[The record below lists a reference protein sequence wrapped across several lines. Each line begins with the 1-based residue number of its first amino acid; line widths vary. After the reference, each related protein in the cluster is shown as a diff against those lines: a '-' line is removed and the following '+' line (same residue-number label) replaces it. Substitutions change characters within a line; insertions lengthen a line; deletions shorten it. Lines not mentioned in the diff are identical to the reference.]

1 MGPCPARAP
10 LGPRRPIL
18 EGAAEAGRHDG
29 RIHGSGNDR
38 DHRERPGDIRRVAD
52 RALVDRRETINS
64 DLERI
69 GDQALSIALR
79 ARRRLRGPRVA
90 PPDDIPRMTGLAETM
105 VHRSLEALLRG
116 DVDVARA
123 VIEADDEVDELRD
136 QVFRGLLSDMT
147 ADAGAIPAGLDLILV
162 SRNLERIA
170 DHATNIAE
178 DVIYIVRGED
188 VRERGEKEARQGLR
202 APQAGPTR

>member
-1 MGPCPARAP
+1 MTDESMG
-10 LGPRRPIL
+10 
-18 EGAAEAGRHDG
+18 
-29 RIHGSGNDR
+29 
-38 DHRERPGDIRRVAD
+38 
-52 RALVDRRETINS
+52 RETTAITAS
-64 DLERI
+64 GQGISAELPT
-69 GDQALSIALR
+69 GP
-79 ARRRLRGPRVA
+79 RGPRVA

-105 VHRSLEALLRG
+105 VHRSLEAFLRG
-116 DVDVARA
+116 DADVARA

-178 DVIYIVRGED
+178 DVICIVRGED
-188 VRERGEKEARQGLR
+188 VRERGAKEARQGLR